1 MTAEKYL
8 KKAKQE
14 VRPVNEWGVEEWE
27 TAYNALAQKNKQ
39 LTAALS
45 SALTT
50 LSRAVSLVI

>member
-1 MTAEKYL
+1 MAAEKYL

-14 VRPVNEWGVEEWE
+14 VKPVNEWSVEEWE
-27 TAYNALAQKNKQ
+27 TAYNALAQKNRQ